1 MSWKTQ
7 NKRRPGAYFNVVGKG
22 NNNNGADIG
31 RTLLPVSTQ
40 LNWGV
45 KGIIKLNSDSNF
57 KALLGHDIDEPEL
70 QTLHEVLKGADTVL
84 LLNNND
90 GTAAKATDAALPW
103 TMTAKYPGTLG
114 NNLHVT
120 VEKNDSKVTVSTL
133 FGTKVVDQ
141 QVIGVDKPNTLF
153 DNDYVEFELTS
164 EMTPQPPSSG
174 SDDNDSNG
182 SDGSDGSKAT
192 RASKAPVVMASKLD
206 QLSSDV
212 TVDLTGGTTKPAQIS
227 DLLND
232 ALETEDYDVAT
243 TAGFPVNSPLHKQL
257 VDEIKHLREDN
268 DIKVR
273 GVIPYTGE
281 KVNYEGISTVANG
294 VVLGDGTEL
303 DATVAA
309 GFFAGASSSAS
320 AAKSLTYVEYPD
332 AISAYPKFS
341 NDRTI
346 EALENGKIVFTT
358 KRNETVVIEQ
368 DINSL
373 TKVTAEKPVFFS
385 KNRVVRTMDTIV
397 TNTKRTFED
406 MFIGKIT
413 NSTTG
418 RDLFKAN
425 RVSYLQGLADANV
438 ISDFKEDDIS
448 VEAGNDRDSIL
459 VNLAVKP
466 LDSMEKLYMTMVV
479 Q

>member
-22 NNNNGADIG
+22 NNNNGTDIG
-31 RTLLPVSTQ
+31 RTLLPVSTS
-40 LNWGV
+40 LNWGA

-70 QTLHEVLKGADTVL
+70 QTLHEVLKGANTVL

-90 GTAAKATDAALPW
+90 GVAATANDESLPW
-103 TMTAKYPGTLG
+103 AFTAKYSGTVG
-114 NNLHVT
+114 NDLHVT
-120 VEKNDSKVTVSTL
+120 VQKSDSKVIVSTL
-133 FGTKVVDQ
+133 LNSRIVDQ
-141 QVIGVDKPNTLF
+141 QDVNVDKPESLMS
-153 DNDYVEFELTS
+153 NDYILVKLTDRT
-164 EMTPQPPSSG
+164 TPTSPTTKDG
-174 SDDNDSNG
+174 DDN
-182 SDGSDGSKAT
+182 T
-192 RASKAPVVMASKLD
+192 KAPIVKPASLNPLAD
-206 QLSSDV
+206 LQHDV
-212 TVDLTGGTTKPAQIS
+212 TVDLTGGTNTPVDIS

-243 TAGFPVNSPLHKQL
+243 TAGFPIDSPIHKQL
-257 VDEIKHLREDN
+257 IDEIKHLREDN

-273 GVIPYTGE
+273 GVVPYTGD

-309 GFFAGASSSAS
+309 GFFAGASSSAD

-346 EALENGKIVFTT
+346 EALENGEIIFTT

-373 TKVTAEKPVFFS
+373 TSFTDEKPVFFG

-413 NSTTG
+413 NSSTG

-425 RVSYLQGLADANV
+425 RVSYLQSLADANV

-448 VEAGNDRDSIL
+448 IEAGNDRDSIL

-466 LDSMEKLYMTMVV
+466 LDSMEKLYMTMIV

>member
-22 NNNNGADIG
+22 NNNNGTDIG

-40 LNWGV
+40 LNWGA

-70 QTLHEVLKGADTVL
+70 QTLHEVLKGANTVL

-90 GTAAKATDAALPW
+90 GIAATANDESLPW
-103 TMTAKYPGTLG
+103 AFTAKYPGTVG
-114 NNLHVT
+114 NELHVT
-120 VEKNDSKVTVSTL
+120 VQKSDSKVIVSTL
-133 FGTKVVDQ
+133 LGSRIVDQ
-141 QVIGVDKPNTLF
+141 QDVNVDKPETLMS
-153 DNDYVEFELTS
+153 NDYILVKLTDRTS
-164 EMTPQPPSSG
+164 PTSPTTKDSG
-174 SDDNDSNG
+174 DN
-182 SDGSDGSKAT
+182 A
-192 RASKAPVVMASKLD
+192 KAPIVKPTSLNPLADL
-206 QLSSDV
+206 QHDV
-212 TVDLTGGTTKPAQIS
+212 TVDLTGETTTPVDIS

-232 ALETEDYDVAT
+232 AMETEDYDVAT
-243 TAGFPVNSPLHKQL
+243 TAGFPVDSPIHKQL
-257 VDEIKHLREDN
+257 VEEIKHLREDN

-273 GVIPYTGE
+273 GVIPYTAD

-309 GFFAGASSSAS
+309 GFFAGASSSADAS
-320 AAKSLTYVEYPD
+320 KSLTYVEYPD

-346 EALENGKIVFTT
+346 EALENGEIVFTT

-413 NSTTG
+413 NSSTG

-425 RVSYLQGLADANV
+425 RVSYLQSLADANV

>member
-7 NKRRPGAYFNVVGKG
+7 NKRRPGAYINVVGKG

-40 LNWGV
+40 LNWGE

-141 QVIGVDKPNTLF
+141 QVIGVDKPNRLF
-153 DNDYVEFELTS
+153 DNDYVSFKLTS

-174 SDDNDSNG
+174 SDGNDSN
-182 SDGSDGSKAT
+182 GSDGSKAT

-243 TAGFPVNSPLHKQL
+243 TAGFPIDSPIHKQL

-273 GVIPYTGE
+273 GVVPYTGD

-309 GFFAGASSSAS
+309 GFFAGASSSAD

-346 EALENGKIVFTT
+346 EALENGEIVFTT

-413 NSTTG
+413 NSSTG

-448 VEAGNDRDSIL
+448 VEAGNERDSIL

>member
-7 NKRRPGAYFNVVGKG
+7 NKRRPGAYINVVGKG

-40 LNWGV
+40 LNWGA

-57 KALLGHDIDEPEL
+57 KALLGHDIDESEL
-70 QTLHEVLKGADTVL
+70 QTLHEVLKGANTVL

-90 GTAAKATDAALPW
+90 GTAAKATDATLPW

-141 QVIGVDKPNTLF
+141 QVINVDKPNTLF
-153 DNDYVEFELTS
+153 DNDYVEFKLTS

-174 SDDNDSNG
+174 SDGNDSNG
-182 SDGSDGSKAT
+182 SDGGKTT

-212 TVDLTGGTTKPAQIS
+212 TVDLTGGTTTPVKIS

-232 ALETEDYDVAT
+232 VLETEDYDVAT
-243 TAGFPVNSPLHKQL
+243 TAGFPVDSPLHKQL

-273 GVIPYTGE
+273 GVIPYTGD

-309 GFFAGASSSAS
+309 GFFAGASSSAD

-346 EALENGKIVFTT
+346 EALENGEIVFTT

-373 TKVTAEKPVFFS
+373 TSFTDEKPVFFG

-413 NSTTG
+413 NSSTG

-425 RVSYLQGLADANV
+425 RISYLQGLADSDV
-438 ISDFKEDDIS
+438 ISDFKEEDIA

>member
-1 MSWKTQ
+1 MSWKSE
-7 NKRRPGAYFNVVGKG
+7 NKRRPGAYINVVGKG

-40 LNWGV
+40 LNWGA

-70 QTLHEVLKGADTVL
+70 QTLHEVLKGANTVL

-90 GTAAKATDAALPW
+90 GTAAKATDATLPW

-141 QVIGVDKPNTLF
+141 QVINVDKPNTLF
-153 DNDYVEFELTS
+153 DNDYVSFKLTS

-174 SDDNDSNG
+174 SDGNDSNG
-182 SDGSDGSKAT
+182 SDSSVKAT

-212 TVDLTGGTTKPAQIS
+212 TVDLTGGTTSPVKIS

-243 TAGFPVNSPLHKQL
+243 TAGFPVDSPLHKQL

-273 GVIPYTGE
+273 GVIPYTGD

-309 GFFAGASSSAS
+309 GFFAGASSSAN

-346 EALENGKIVFTT
+346 EALESGEIVFTT

-373 TKVTAEKPVFFS
+373 TSFTDEKPVFFG
-385 KNRVVRTMDTIV
+385 KNRVVRTMDTVV
-397 TNTKRTFED
+397 TYAKRTFED

-413 NSTTG
+413 NNAAG

-425 RVSYLQGLADANV
+425 IVSYLQGLSDADV
-438 ISDFKEDDIS
+438 ISDFKEEDIT

>member
-22 NNNNGADIG
+22 NNNNGTDIG
-31 RTLLPVSTQ
+31 RTLLPVGTQ
-40 LNWGV
+40 LNWGA

-57 KALLGHDIDEPEL
+57 KALLGHDIDESEL
-70 QTLHEVLKGADTVL
+70 QTLHEVLKGANTVL

-90 GTAAKATDAALPW
+90 GVAAAANDDSLPW
-103 TMTAKYPGTLG
+103 AFTAKYPGTVG
-114 NNLHVT
+114 NDLHVT
-120 VEKNDSKVTVSTL
+120 VQKSDSKVIVSTL
-133 FGTKVVDQ
+133 LNSRIVDQ
-141 QVIGVDKPNTLF
+141 QDINVDKPEALMS
-153 DNDYVEFELTS
+153 NDYILVKLTDRT
-164 EMTPQPPSSG
+164 TPTSPTTQD
-174 SDDNDSNG
+174 SDDN
-182 SDGSDGSKAT
+182 T
-192 RASKAPVVMASKLD
+192 KAPIVKPTSLNPLADL
-206 QLSSDV
+206 QHDV
-212 TVDLTGGTTKPAQIS
+212 TVDLTGGTTTPGDIS

-243 TAGFPVNSPLHKQL
+243 TAGFPADSPLHKQL
-257 VDEIKHLREDN
+257 AEEIKHLREDN

-273 GVIPYTGE
+273 GVIPYTGD

-309 GFFAGASSSAS
+309 GFFAGASSSAD

-346 EALENGKIVFTT
+346 ESLENGEIVFTT

-373 TKVTAEKPVFFS
+373 TKATAEKPVFFS
-385 KNRVVRTMDTIV
+385 KNRVVRTMDAIV

-413 NSTTG
+413 NSSTG

-425 RVSYLQGLADANV
+425 RVSYLQSLADANV

>member
-22 NNNNGADIG
+22 NNNNGTDIG
-31 RTLLPVSTQ
+31 RTLLPVSTS
-40 LNWGV
+40 LNWGA
-45 KGIIKLNSDSNF
+45 KGIIKLNGDSNF

-70 QTLHEVLKGADTVL
+70 QTLHEVLKGANTLL

-90 GTAAKATDAALPW
+90 GTAARATDAALPW

-174 SDDNDSNG
+174 SDGNDSN
-182 SDGSDGSKAT
+182 GSDGSKAT

-273 GVIPYTGE
+273 GVIPYTSD

-309 GFFAGASSSAS
+309 GFFAGASSSAN

-346 EALENGKIVFTT
+346 EALENGEIVFTT

-413 NSTTG
+413 NSSTG